1 MSDAPETTLAAD
13 ASNHAKSMERRA
25 RDWWHAMISD
35 AEGDR
40 GVRAQLRRCATPRD
54 ALGVPAAIGLAR
66 RLDRIPAEDA
76 PAWKQRAFERA
87 LGLAIVLA
95 HVRAE
100 SDKPLIRVL
109 GWEVFPYDKKEADAG
124 AKRPKLSELRFKR
137 FLLTE
142 GSDELIAAFVRLIA
156 LAGGETDV
164 ADLARVFLCWDYDRT
179 KRDLALTYFCADAH
193 GLDAQP

>member
-1 MSDAPETTLAAD
+1 MSDASETTLAAD

-25 RDWWHAMISD
+25 RDWWHVMISD

-40 GVRAQLRRCATPRD
+40 GVRAQLRRCATPLD

-66 RLDRIPAEDA
+66 RLGRVPGEGA
-76 PAWKQRAFERA
+76 PAWKHRPFERA

-100 SDKPLIRVL
+100 NGIPLIRAL

-124 AKRPKLSELRFKR
+124 AERPKLSELRFKR
-137 FLLTE
+137 FLQTE
-142 GSDELIAAFVRLIA
+142 GEEELIAAFARLVA
-156 LAGGETDV
+156 LAGNETDV
-164 ADLARVFLCWDYDRT
+164 ADLSRVFLRWDEDRT
-179 KRDLALTYFCADAH
+179 KRDLALAYFRANAH
-193 GLDAQP
+193 GLDAQS